1 MRAAALLL
9 VLPLLLLAACKPDAP
24 SATRGADDS
33 LAILAPADSGRRM
46 DTSGTVALLDTSA
59 LTRADRCCTFSPAP
73 ATLAPETLAGLHA
86 QHFYTDYEVPSKA
99 ECVRGAATESVR
111 VNAPGVDDTAFM
123 VMPPDSLM
131 AVEVVRYKDGRTAT
145 VAHSGCESYVLYL
158 RLTAPGADEASEAA
172 HRAFVARELR
182 ALAAVSSLPVQL
194 GPVAAALARGPLPDS
209 GMLDEM
215 TMVEDMGH
223 GTLPGGHRYADLMV
237 RLGPL

>member
-9 VLPLLLLAACKPDAP
+9 ALPMLLLAACKPAAP
-24 SATRGADDS
+24 PVTRGADDAS
-33 LAILAPADSGRRM
+33 ATAAPADSGRHL
-46 DTSGTVALLDTSA
+46 DSSGTVALLDTSA

-73 ATLAPETLAGLHA
+73 PTLAAETLAGLHA

-99 ECVRGAATESVR
+99 ECVRGPATESVR

-131 AVEVVRYKDGRTAT
+131 AVEVVRYTDGRTAT
-145 VAHSGCESYVLYL
+145 VAHSGCESFVLYL
-158 RLTAPGADEASEAA
+158 RLTAPGADDPDAAA

-182 ALAAVSSLPVQL
+182 ALAAVSSLPVRL
-194 GPVAAALARGPLPDS
+194 GPVADAFARGALPDG
-209 GMLDEM
+209 GMIDEM
-215 TMVEDMGH
+215 TTVEDLGH
-223 GTLPGGHRYADLMV
+223 GALPGGHRYADVMV